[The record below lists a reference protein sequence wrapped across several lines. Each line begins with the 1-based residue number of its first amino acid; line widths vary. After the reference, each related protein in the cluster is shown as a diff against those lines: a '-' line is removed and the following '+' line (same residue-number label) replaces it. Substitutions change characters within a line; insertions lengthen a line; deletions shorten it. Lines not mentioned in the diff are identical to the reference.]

1 MANIRDVTSIAAKWA
16 SVTPMRSADYKAG
29 VENPKTDWKTATA
42 AAGENWKNGVTK
54 AAAENRFS
62 KAVAKASLATW
73 QVPTLAKGVNR
84 WGEGVALAQPKYEAA
99 FAPFVSAIKA
109 LTLPPRYPRRDPRN
123 LDRVKAVVDAMIK
136 TAQALTG

>member
-1 MANIRDVTSIAAKWA
+1 MANIRDVASIAAKWA

-42 AAGENWKNGVTK
+42 AATDNWKAGVTK
-54 AAAENRFS
+54 AATEGRFG
-62 KAVAKASLATW
+62 KAIARCTLDTW
-73 QVPTLAKGVNR
+73 QAPTLAKGVGR
-84 WGEGVALAQPKYEAA
+84 WGEGVAYAQPKYEAA
-99 FAPFVSAIKA
+99 FAPYVSAIKA

-136 TAQALTG
+136 TAQAIGG